1 MKGRCLAAGVVWF
14 VSACLCLVA
23 PTAAVAADPFPTKSI
38 EMLVAY
44 RAGGLVDTVARA
56 LAQRMEEFLGKP
68 VVAVNKEGA
77 GGALALTALKNAK
90 KDGYTICVT
99 VASSI
104 AFTPLIQSV
113 GFTLQD
119 YQYLASAGRA
129 QEAVVSTPDRPW
141 KNFKEL
147 VAYSKK
153 NPGLAFASMDPIGT
167 KILEYVA
174 KKEGIQ
180 WRAIPTK
187 GGAEV
192 MTAILGKHVDFG
204 FSGGIHNSYV
214 KAGQMI
220 VLGGAG
226 KKRLLASPDVPTLKE
241 FGYDITFENNLI
253 VLMPKGAPEAVI
265 QKLSEASAKAAKDPK
280 VVDLLQGKME
290 IPAEY
295 QGGKELEKSMQEFH
309 DTMNRLLQYLKN

>member
-1 MKGRCLAAGVVWF
+1 MKKKWVRTLAVF
-14 VSACLCLVA
+14 FCLVVL
-23 PTAAVAADPFPTKSI
+23 PSAACAEAFPEKSVD
-38 EMLVAY
+38 MLVAY

-68 VVAVNKEGA
+68 VVVINKEGA

-90 KDGYTICVT
+90 KDGYTIGVT
-99 VASSI
+99 VGSSI

-119 YQYLASAGRA
+119 YQYLAAAGRA

-141 KNFKEL
+141 KDFKEL

-167 KILEYVA
+167 KIVEYVA

-204 FSGGIHNSYV
+204 FSGGIHNSFC
-214 KAGQMI
+214 KAGKMI
-220 VLGGAG
+220 VLAGSG

-241 FGYDITFENNLI
+241 FGYDIAFENNII
-253 VLMPKGAPEAVI
+253 VVMPKGAPDAVI
-265 QKLSEASAKAAKDPK
+265 QKLSDVCAKAAKDPK
-280 VVDLLQGKME
+280 TVDLLQGKLE

-295 QGGKELEKSMQEFH
+295 QGGKELEKNMQEFH
-309 DTMNRLLQYLKN
+309 ETMRNLLQFLKN